1 MHLNSWIMLNKN
13 PGYIYTA
20 NQFIMSTSYI
30 HALNKMEE
38 LWFDWHLALYKPVS
52 VGGDAIDQQ
61 DSIDWS
67 HGAPRNK
74 QGFFQC
80 NFKPSG
86 WTEPMQPTKVTGKGN
101 YLKWKA
107 CGINIFNRVSSFPQ
121 LRQILCRCSY
131 LTVLDSTVF
140 PLDFT

>member
-1 MHLNSWIMLNKN
+1 
-13 PGYIYTA
+13 
-20 NQFIMSTSYI
+20 MSTSYI

-74 QGFFQC
+74 QGFFSVTLNLQDEQNQC
-80 NFKPSG
+80 N
-86 WTEPMQPTKVTGKGN
+86 
-101 YLKWKA
+101 
-107 CGINIFNRVSSFPQ
+107 
-121 LRQILCRCSY
+121 LRKLLAREIIWNGRH
-131 LTVLDSTVF
+131 VE
-140 PLDFT
+140 